1 MLINSFNNINTFL
14 SIKKSITSLI
24 CLILNGFFNYYKT
37 GTEDAFTVNGILKN
51 AILLSERGG
60 K

>member
-1 MLINSFNNINTFL
+1 M
-14 SIKKSITSLI
+14 KKSITSLI
-24 CLILNGFFNYYKT
+24 CLISNDFLNYYKT

-51 AILLSERGG
+51 AILLGERGE